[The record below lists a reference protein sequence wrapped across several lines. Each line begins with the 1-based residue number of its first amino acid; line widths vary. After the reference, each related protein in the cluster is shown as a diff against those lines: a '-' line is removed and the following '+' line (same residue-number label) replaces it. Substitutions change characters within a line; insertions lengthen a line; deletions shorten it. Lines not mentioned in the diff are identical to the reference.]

1 MSKKK
6 EVDEMSGAGGIAGM
20 QIPLGIKKRKKK
32 VDEMLELNESV
43 SVAEAIGYFS
53 GMSEDASLEVEGM
66 LDESEYVKLAEMIK
80 QGFAEKA
87 IRDKIKKKVK
97 EVVRKQPDGKYAL
110 YAPNPGKEK
119 GSSNVGAFPTKLAAR
134 RAELNRFPP
143 KDPSKLARLK
153 KDVEKLRKKPE
164 LATVEKPGWMGDK
177 KPKKAPKPKKTKK
190 ESLDR
195 IAKTLAESLF
205 REEKKGSGWDE
216 YVSKLSKQ
224 AVIADKTFQSHQKT
238 IAKKSELALKN
249 SVKAVS
255 AALSGAGFEVKD
267 GGVKKDPN
275 KERMY
280 AELTASDQEGSSDVG
295 PLYIFIENG
304 YPNIEISDAAKN
316 GLTKMDPVRGKILRA
331 ELITVQEEVLDKDE
345 TAAKAVAKR
354 DEYLNKIE
362 KKVDSTVSDMT
373 SLEITMLKRTLSN
386 KFRKIK

>member
-6 EVDEMSGAGGIAGM
+6 EVDEMSSAGGVAGM
-20 QIPLGIKKRKKK
+20 QIPIGIKKRKKK
-32 VDEMLELNESV
+32 VDELLELNESV

-53 GMSEDASLEVEGM
+53 GMDEASSLEVEGM
-66 LDESEYVKLAEMIK
+66 LDESDYVKLAEMIK

-87 IRDKIKKKVK
+87 VREKIRKRVK
-97 EVVRKQPDGKYAL
+97 EIVRKQPDGKYAL
-110 YAPNPGKEK
+110 YAPNPGKQK
-119 GSSNVGAFPTKLAAR
+119 GSSQVGSFPTKLAAR

-143 KDPSKLARLK
+143 KEPQKLARLR

-164 LATVEKPGWMGDK
+164 LAAKETPGWMGDK
-177 KPKKAPKPKKTKK
+177 KPKKAKKAKKAKK

-195 IAKTLAESLF
+195 ITSQLAESLF

-224 AVIADKTFQSHQKT
+224 AVLADKTFQSHQKA
-238 IAKKSELALKN
+238 IAKKSEKALKT
-249 SVKAVS
+249 AVS
-255 AALSGAGFEVKD
+255 SVSSALSGAGFEVKD
-267 GGVKKDPN
+267 GGVKKDPK

-280 AELTASDQEGSSDVG
+280 AEISASDSEGTTDVG
-295 PLYIFIENG
+295 PIYIFIENG

-316 GLTKMDPVRGKILRA
+316 GLTKMDPARSKVLRA

-345 TAAKAVAKR
+345 TAASAVAKR

-362 KKVDSTVSDMT
+362 KKVDEFVSDMS